1 MSAERLGASAQPE
14 TPWSWSWSWRGTIK
28 ESRWMTAVRQIW
40 GLRTLG
46 RGQQARNGVPE
57 QVNRFF
63 SCSVVKQFKV
73 RPGVGHMHPQR

>member
-1 MSAERLGASAQPE
+1 MLSVWGPLRSQRRRGAGAGAGGARSKK
-14 TPWSWSWSWRGTIK
+14 R
-28 ESRWMTAVRQIW
+28 RWMTAVRQIW